1 MLLDVIV
8 LVKADSFIYKVVNSK
23 DVMLCPLSKV
33 FAVVKYFK
41 KAFMICFQNMYRMYN
56 FFLYPI
62 DTLTLGPK
70 NPG

>member
-1 MLLDVIV
+1 MLLDVIF

-41 KAFMICFQNMYRMYN
+41 KAFMICFQNIYSMYN

-62 DTLTLGPK
+62 DTLTLGRK
-70 NPG
+70 NLG